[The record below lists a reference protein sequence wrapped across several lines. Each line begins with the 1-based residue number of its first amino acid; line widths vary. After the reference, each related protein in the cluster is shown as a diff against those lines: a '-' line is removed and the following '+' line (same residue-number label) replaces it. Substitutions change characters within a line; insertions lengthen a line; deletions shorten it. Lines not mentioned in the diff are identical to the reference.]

1 VAFRGTSWFGCDQNY
16 VVDQKGLIQ
25 QLFNDSH
32 STTLSR
38 VGSRVTFS
46 HMPIL
51 SCLMMTDKVTKSDVA
66 GPIFLNAVFLTG
78 INCEKS
84 MAGQYFTML
93 LFMFILEWQLL
104 KLKHS

>member
-1 VAFRGTSWFGCDQNY
+1 
-16 VVDQKGLIQ
+16 
-25 QLFNDSH
+25 
-32 STTLSR
+32 
-38 VGSRVTFS
+38 
-46 HMPIL
+46 
-51 SCLMMTDKVTKSDVA
+51 MMTDKVTKSDVA